1 MKIMKTRLYVQC
13 ILFVLVLV
21 HTTPS
26 ARSSALQKSVFE
38 PSYAREAHQLNEI
51 GQSIKDIYK
60 RGLLRDETNDELTE
74 LQAMGIVELTHS
86 RTFPLLLLPL
96 IATPFVPVIVAPAL
110 ILTSVIGI
118 FLNQFSDLAHFGQ
131 VADFVSNVFPT
142 EHLFVPA
149 NSSASERLG
158 GSASTAIIEQ
168 FHQRLNKL
176 TSWEGLLEIRDH
188 TLRYF
193 GISDPVCQQKMI
205 CDTAF
210 AVATRLPP
218 SLSNVARTA
227 TGFMFS
233 KINSNA
239 FFRAWIIGLTK
250 DNCTAAY
257 ESCKDSP
264 FIKILKP

>member
-1 MKIMKTRLYVQC
+1 MKTLFYVKF
-13 ILFVLVLV
+13 IALMLVLV

-26 ARSSALQKSVFE
+26 IESTSVNNLKYE
-38 PSYAREAHQLNEI
+38 PVYAREAASLNEI
-51 GQSIKDIYK
+51 SQSIQDIYR
-60 RGLLRDETNDELTE
+60 RGLLRNETEVELTE
-74 LQAMGIVELTHS
+74 LQEMGIRELTHS
-86 RTFPLLLLPL
+86 RSFPLLLLPL
-96 IATPFVPVIVAPAL
+96 LATPFVPTIFAPAL

-118 FLNQFSDLAHFGQ
+118 FLNQLSDLSHFGH
-131 VADFVSNVFPT
+131 VVDFVSNILPT
-142 EHLFVPA
+142 EHLLVPA
-149 NSSASERLG
+149 DGSSTLRLSSSSAVLMEQIHKRFNSL
-158 GSASTAIIEQ
+158 ASWNGIM
-168 FHQRLNKL
+168 
-176 TSWEGLLEIRDH
+176 EIRDH
-188 TLRYF
+188 TLQYF
-193 GISDPVCQQKMI
+193 GISDASCQQKLI
-205 CDTAF
+205 CDTAY

-257 ESCKDSP
+257 DTCKESP

>member
-1 MKIMKTRLYVQC
+1 MMKTTLYVKW

-21 HTTPS
+21 HTTPAS
-26 ARSSALQKSVFE
+26 HSSTVPKTSFE
-38 PSYAREAHQLNEI
+38 PSYAKEAHQLDEI
-51 GQSIKDIYK
+51 GRSIKDIYK
-60 RGLLRDETNDELTE
+60 RGLLRDETNDELSE
-74 LQAMGIVELTHS
+74 LRAMGIVELTHS

-96 IATPFVPVIVAPAL
+96 LATPFVPVLVAPAL

-131 VADFVSNVFPT
+131 VADLISNVFPT

-158 GSASTAIIEQ
+158 GSASTAIMEQ
-168 FHQRLNKL
+168 FHQRVNKL

-264 FIKILKP
+264 FVKILKI

>member
-1 MKIMKTRLYVQC
+1 MKTLLYVKF
-13 ILFVLVLV
+13 IVFLLVLV

-26 ARSSALQKSVFE
+26 LDASAVQKYQFQ
-38 PSYAREAHQLNEI
+38 PGYAREAQQIDEFS
-51 GQSIKDIYK
+51 QSIRDIFK
-60 RGLLRDETNDELTE
+60 RGILREETNDEITE
-74 LQAMGIVELTHS
+74 LRAMGITDLTHS
-86 RTFPLLLLPL
+86 RSFPLLLLPL
-96 IATPFVPVIVAPAL
+96 LATPFVPVIVAPAL
-110 ILTSVIGI
+110 ILTSVVGL
-118 FLNQFSDLAHFGQ
+118 FLNQFSDLSHFGQ
-131 VADFVSNVFPT
+131 IVDFASNVFPT
-142 EHLFVPA
+142 EHLFVAA
-149 NSSASERLG
+149 NSNSTVRLNDASSVTLL
-158 GSASTAIIEQ
+158 IEQ
-168 FHQRLNKL
+168 IHKRLNTL
-176 TSWEGLLEIRDH
+176 TSWESLVQIRDH

-193 GISDPVCQQKMI
+193 GISEPTCQQKMI

-257 ESCKDSP
+257 ESCKESP

>member
-1 MKIMKTRLYVQC
+1 MRTLIYVKF
-13 ILFVLVLV
+13 IVFVLVLV

-26 ARSSALQKSVFE
+26 FATTIQNTKFQ
-38 PSYAREAHQLNEI
+38 PGYAREAKQFDEI
-51 GQSIKDIYK
+51 SESIKDIYK
-60 RGLLRDETNDELTE
+60 RGLLRNETSDELTE
-74 LQAMGIVELTHS
+74 LEQLGINELTHS

-96 IATPFVPVIVAPAL
+96 IATPFVPVIFAPIL
-110 ILTSVIGI
+110 ILTSVIGL
-118 FLNQFSDLAHFGQ
+118 FFNQFSDLAHFGQ
-131 VADFVSNVFPT
+131 IADFVSKVFPT
-142 EHLFVPA
+142 EHLFVAA
-149 NSSASERLG
+149 NETASIRLG
-158 GSASTAIIEQ
+158 GSASTAVIEQ
-168 FHQRLNKL
+168 LHKRFNALA
-176 TSWEGLLEIRDH
+176 SWDGLMEIKDH

-193 GISDPVCQQKMI
+193 GISDAICQQKMI

-257 ESCKDSP
+257 ETCKDSP
-264 FIKILKP
+264 FMKILRP

>member
-1 MKIMKTRLYVQC
+1 MKTLVYVC
-13 ILFVLVLV
+13 FILFALFLV
-21 HTTPS
+21 HTTPTYG
-26 ARSSALQKSVFE
+26 ASVQQLEFQ
-38 PSYAREAHQLNEI
+38 PGYAKEAQQIDEI
-51 GQSIKDIYK
+51 GRSLKDIYK
-60 RGLLRDETNDELTE
+60 RGLLRNETNDELTE
-74 LQAMGIVELTHS
+74 LEAMGIHELTHS

-96 IATPFVPVIVAPAL
+96 LATPFVPALAAPAL
-110 ILTSVIGI
+110 ILTSVLGL

-131 VADFVSNVFPT
+131 VIDFVSNVFPT
-142 EHLFVPA
+142 EHFLVPS
-149 NSSASERLG
+149 NGSSSVRLG
-158 GSASTAIIEQ
+158 SESTSTVLMEQ
-168 FHQRLNKL
+168 FHKRFNSL
-176 TSWEGLLEIRDH
+176 TSLEGLMEIRDH

-193 GISDPVCQQKMI
+193 GISDPICQQKMI

-210 AVATRLPP
+210 AVATRLPA

-257 ESCKDSP
+257 ESCKENP

>member
-1 MKIMKTRLYVQC
+1 MKTLIYVKFMVF
-13 ILFVLVLV
+13 LLVLV
-21 HTTPS
+21 HTTPALDGS
-26 ARSSALQKSVFE
+26 AVQPYKFQ
-38 PSYAREAHQLNEI
+38 PGYAREAKQIDEFS
-51 GQSIKDIYK
+51 QSIRDIFK
-60 RGLLRDETNDELTE
+60 RGILREETNDEISE
-74 LQAMGIVELTHS
+74 LRAMGITDLTHS
-86 RTFPLLLLPL
+86 RSFPLLLLPL
-96 IATPFVPVIVAPAL
+96 LATPFVPVFVAPAL
-110 ILTSVIGI
+110 ILTSVVGL
-118 FLNQFSDLAHFGQ
+118 FMNQFSDLAHFGQ
-131 VADFVSNVFPT
+131 IVDFASNIFPT
-142 EHLFVPA
+142 EHLLVSVNGTSTVRLTDA
-149 NSSASERLG
+149 NSASILM
-158 GSASTAIIEQ
+158 EQ
-168 FHQRLNKL
+168 MHKRLNSL
-176 TSWEGLLEIRDH
+176 TSWEGLIEIRDH

-193 GISDPVCQQKMI
+193 GISDAACQQKMI

-257 ESCKDSP
+257 ESCKESP

>member
-1 MKIMKTRLYVQC
+1 MKTKIYISF
-13 ILFVLVLV
+13 ILFTLFLV
-21 HTTPS
+21 HTTPIDG
-26 ARSSALQKSVFE
+26 SSVQQMNFQ
-38 PSYAREAHQLNEI
+38 PGYAKEAEQIEQI
-51 GQSIKDIYK
+51 GHSIRDIYK
-60 RGLLRDETNDELTE
+60 RGLLRNETNDELNE
-74 LQAMGIVELTHS
+74 LQAKGLIQLTHS
-86 RTFPLLLLPL
+86 RTFPLLMLPL
-96 IATPFVPVIVAPAL
+96 LATPFVPALVAPVL
-110 ILTSVIGI
+110 IMTSVVGI
-118 FLNQFSDLAHFGQ
+118 FLNQFADLQHFGQ
-131 VADFVSNVFPT
+131 VVDFISSVFPT

-149 NSSASERLG
+149 NTSSTVRLG
-158 GSASTAIIEQ
+158 AESTSTVIIEQ
-168 FHQRLNKL
+168 LHQRFNAL
-176 TSWEGLLEIRDH
+176 TSIDGLIEIRDH

-193 GISDPVCQQKMI
+193 GISDPICQQKMI

-210 AVATRLPP
+210 AVATRLPT

-257 ESCKDSP
+257 ESCKENP